1 MLKNINRNR
10 DWADYSDCS
19 DSEEENVNNDHP
31 KIIEQKKLL
40 VFPLNNKEN
49 QNVKTVIKTV
59 KNDDM
64 IHQLANT
71 ADSLICENYELS
83 EEIHQNNIL
92 IEKMKNMILS
102 SQLENE
108 YLYTQNSNLNVY
120 INHYVNENTQLRKM
134 IQSFVNNNH
143 PDNVYPDKN
152 IDKEECISISSIQ
165 SNLIN
170 FNQNNIMLSYDALS
184 KFDLNKSEIFIDE
197 DKTNYIGDIHPL
209 LQIVFGNELDKV
221 LSSCR
226 GILNTQYDDNNRLF
240 IRQINILTII
250 MSNGESIV
258 VSASAVSRSFMYVH
272 FKHMIKICEKCT
284 RCWLLTDGKYE
295 YLYSNRQ
302 EPIEYDENHTNQTCS
317 GWKQPVKIEKQ
328 VDN

>member
-1 MLKNINRNR
+1 MSSLISENDKDMLKKLATI
-10 DWADYSDCS
+10 ADCLVQ
-19 DSEEENVNNDHP
+19 ENH
-31 KIIEQKKLL
+31 
-40 VFPLNNKEN
+40 
-49 QNVKTVIKTV
+49 
-59 KNDDM
+59 
-64 IHQLANT
+64 
-71 ADSLICENYELS
+71 ELS
-83 EEIHQNNIL
+83 EEIHQKNI
-92 IEKMKNMILS
+92 ENDEMKNMILS

-120 INHYVNENTQLRKM
+120 INHYLNENTQLRNM

-170 FNQNNIMLSYDALS
+170 FDQNNIMLSYDALS
-184 KFDLNKSEIFIDE
+184 KFNLDKSEIFIDE

-209 LQIVFGNELDKV
+209 LQIVFGNEMLDKV

-284 RCWLLTDGKYE
+284 RCWLLTDDKYE

-317 GWKQPVKIEKQ
+317 GWKQPVKQ

>member
-1 MLKNINRNR
+1 MEKIPLKK
-10 DWADYSDCS
+10 
-19 DSEEENVNNDHP
+19 ENVNNDYP
-31 KIIEQKKLL
+31 KIIKQKKLL
-40 VFPLNNKEN
+40 IFQNEKEN
-49 QNVKTVIKTV
+49 V
-59 KNDDM
+59 KNDKDDM

-71 ADSLICENYELS
+71 ADVLIKDNYDLG
-83 EEIHQNNIL
+83 EEIHQKNIL
-92 IEKMKNMILS
+92 IEKMKNIILS
-102 SQLENE
+102 YQLENE

-120 INHYVNENTQLRKM
+120 INYYVNENAQLRSM
-134 IQSFVNNNH
+134 INSFVNENH
-143 PDNVYPDKN
+143 PDNVYLDKK
-152 IDKEECISISSIQ
+152 IDKEEECVSISSIQ

-284 RCWLLTDGKYE
+284 RCWLLTDDKYE

-302 EPIEYDENHTNQTCS
+302 ELIEYDENHTNQTCS
-317 GWKQPVKIEKQ
+317 GWKQPVKQ

>member
-1 MLKNINRNR
+1 MEKIPLKK
-10 DWADYSDCS
+10 
-19 DSEEENVNNDHP
+19 ENVNNDYP
-31 KIIEQKKLL
+31 KIIKQKKLL
-40 VFPLNNKEN
+40 IFQNEKEN
-49 QNVKTVIKTV
+49 V
-59 KNDDM
+59 KNDKDDM

-71 ADSLICENYELS
+71 ADVLIKDNYDLG
-83 EEIHQNNIL
+83 EEIHQKNIL
-92 IEKMKNMILS
+92 IEKMKNIILS
-102 SQLENE
+102 YQLENE

-120 INHYVNENTQLRKM
+120 INYYVNENAQLRSM
-134 IQSFVNNNH
+134 INSFVNENH
-143 PDNVYPDKN
+143 PDNVYLDKK
-152 IDKEECISISSIQ
+152 IDKEEECVSISSIQ

-284 RCWLLTDGKYE
+284 RCWLLTDDKYE

-317 GWKQPVKIEKQ
+317 GWKQPVKQ

>member
-1 MLKNINRNR
+1 MSQKN
-10 DWADYSDCS
+10 WADYPTDSE
-19 DSEEENVNNDHP
+19 SEEENV
-31 KIIEQKKLL
+31 
-40 VFPLNNKEN
+40 NNKEN

-64 IHQLANT
+64 IHRLAILLESLNCKKKNKNDDLIHLLANLLE
-71 ADSLICENYELS
+71 SLICEIHDLS
-83 EEIHQNNIL
+83 EKIDRKNI
-92 IEKMKNMILS
+92 
-102 SQLENE
+102 ENE
-108 YLYTQNSNLNVY
+108 ELNNTNHLLQLVNMYLHNENFNLNVNNNHCKNV
-120 INHYVNENTQLRKM
+120 INYLLH
-134 IQSFVNNNH
+134 FNH

-170 FNQNNIMLSYDALS
+170 FNQNNKLSYDVLS
-184 KFDLNKSEIFIDE
+184 KIDLNKSEIFIDE
-197 DKTNYIGDIHPL
+197 DKTNYIGDINPL

-284 RCWLLTDGKYE
+284 RCWLLTDDKYE

-302 EPIEYDENHTNQTCS
+302 ELIEYDENHTNQTCS
-317 GWKQPVKIEKQ
+317 GWKQPVKQ

>member
-1 MLKNINRNR
+1 MLKNINR

-31 KIIEQKKLL
+31 KIIKQKKLL

-83 EEIHQNNIL
+83 EEIHQKNIL
-92 IEKMKNMILS
+92 IEEMKNMILS
-102 SQLENE
+102 LQLVNMHLQNENF
-108 YLYTQNSNLNVY
+108 NLNVNN
-120 INHYVNENTQLRKM
+120 NHCENM
-134 IQSFVNNNH
+134 IQSFVHFNH
-143 PDNVYPDKN
+143 PDNVYPDKKFEQEN
-152 IDKEECISISSIQ
+152 VKINKEECISISSIQ

-250 MSNGESIV
+250 MSNGETIV

>member
-1 MLKNINRNR
+1 MLKNININR
-10 DWADYSDCS
+10 DWADYPECS
-19 DSEEENVNNDHP
+19 DSEEENVNNDYP
-31 KIIEQKKLL
+31 KIIKQKKLL
-40 VFPLNNKEN
+40 IFQNEKEN
-49 QNVKTVIKTV
+49 V
-59 KNDDM
+59 KNDKDDM

-71 ADSLICENYELS
+71 ADSLFCENYELS
-83 EEIHQNNIL
+83 EEIHQKNIL
-92 IEKMKNMILS
+92 IEEMKNMILS

-120 INHYVNENTQLRKM
+120 INHYVNENTQLRNM

-143 PDNVYPDKN
+143 PDNVYPDKD

-170 FNQNNIMLSYDALS
+170 VNEDVVLPYDALS

-317 GWKQPVKIEKQ
+317 GWKQPVKQ